1 MRATTADRAPLLLP
15 LLTAVLAWAA
25 WLGWDGER
33 DVAPDGTVSGPYEG
47 WQVLGL
53 VLTVG
58 AAVCW
63 SAHRGRA
70 RAAVAGSTAGLTG
83 AAWADWSGEGDGLF
97 VVGVALVAAGALA
110 AGGPLAAAT
119 GALTRRRRR
128 RRRP

>member
-1 MRATTADRAPLLLP
+1 MRAETAHRAPLLLP

-33 DVAPDGTVSGPYEG
+33 DVAPDGTVSGPYQV

-63 SAHRGRA
+63 SAHRGRPL
-70 RAAVAGSTAGLTG
+70 AAVAGSTAGLTG
-83 AAWADWSGEGDGLF
+83 AAGVDWAGDGDGLF
-97 VVGVALVAAGALA
+97 VVGAALVAVGALVV
-110 AGGPLAAAT
+110 GGLLAAAT
-119 GALTRRRRR
+119 GALTRRS
-128 RRRP
+128 